1 MLVWLVG
8 YDAGSTCAGSTLYLG
23 GGVAT
28 LCRRRCGTVEHNEA
42 AEERNALLLQQLA
55 AAGEIWQRAA
65 GIKSRRHGAD
75 PRDVRKSAVIAV
87 GLVTLVVYLLV
98 TTHGKSCHYN
108 VHFSKWLVCTDDA
121 R

>member
-1 MLVWLVG
+1 MTRE
-8 YDAGSTCAGSTLYLG
+8 STCAGSTSYLG

-28 LCRRRCGTVEHNEA
+28 LCRWRRGSVEHTTV
-42 AEERNALLLQQLA
+42 AEERNALLLQQPPRP
-55 AAGEIWQRAA
+55 GSGSEQR

-98 TTHGKSCHYN
+98 TTQGKSCHYN
-108 VHFSKWLVCTDDA
+108 VHFSKRLVCTDDA